1 MEGRQSVS
9 LSRVYSDDH
18 TRPST
23 IDEFE
28 KRAKLPTVVMEE
40 GAPLDGEVAHF
51 VKLSDFVVSPTEV
64 SFEMHPEPSSMSF
77 PASLLDDH
85 KNRHGLSDN
94 FNWHHTCWQ
103 YGRGNIFET
112 LYKADNVSQR
122 SNQPKIF
129 SVRQPPELDYTLA
142 ACMMPFAVGF
152 DDVFSAIDGACSD
165 EGLNCRRV
173 DQIYN
178 NAPIIDDIIDVIDR
192 AAVVI
197 CDLTGKNPN
206 VLYETGISHALGR
219 EVIILAQNISED
231 VPFDLR
237 HLRCIQYRGANQVGR
252 DQLRETL
259 ALTIRSVCARLG

>member
-9 LSRVYSDDH
+9 LSRIYYDDN

-23 IDEFE
+23 TDEFE

-40 GAPLDGEVAHF
+40 GAPLDSQVARF
-51 VKLSDFVVSPTEV
+51 VKLSDFVVSATEV

-77 PASLLDDH
+77 QASLLDHH
-85 KNRHGLSDN
+85 KNRHGLSDR
-94 FNWHHTCWQ
+94 FDWRHTCWQ

-112 LYKADNVSQR
+112 LYKSDIVSQNL
-122 SNQPKIF
+122 NQPKIF

-152 DDVFSAIDGACSD
+152 DDVFSAISGACSD
-165 EGLNCRRV
+165 EGLSCRRV

-178 NAPIIDDIIDVIDR
+178 NAPIIDDIIDIIDR

-197 CDLTGKNPN
+197 CDLTEKNPN
-206 VLYETGISHALGR
+206 VMYETGIAHALGR
-219 EVIILAQNISED
+219 EVIVLAQNISED

-237 HLRCIQYRGANQVGR
+237 HLRCIHYTGANQGGR

-259 ALTIRSVCARLG
+259 AKTIRSVRGRLR